1 MSAESDQ
8 IQLDTPH
15 LSLTVLPYGH
25 HLTSLRINDADAPAK
40 DLLVGFADTDVYHHS
55 ISRRAFLNPVVG
67 RYANRLP
74 SGETLLAS
82 GARLHLPGAEGV
94 CLHGGESAF
103 DTLPWAPVE
112 RSQSLLFPL
121 DDPDH
126 PVPPPPSDPNEP
138 IAEAS
143 SLHRLYSP
151 AGADGFPCS
160 LVVEALVVVLA
171 PEKPEGAPTTAEG
184 QDGIS
189 LGKVKVVLRAKI
201 REDGD
206 EDIPKGTPVNCTVHW
221 GFRLDDGRDENV
233 LAHRLWLASDKL
245 VALDQHALAT
255 GALEDIAAG
264 APLDFSSQGRE
275 GPHRTI
281 GDRYPE
287 GGIDRNFL
295 LTASAAAP
303 SLQPAPESAP
313 PSQSSQWSPRLPTS
327 PQAILTSPTSALSL
341 RFTSNQASVQVY
353 TASALDG
360 RGPARKPAH
369 GGPVAGPA
377 REGTASE
384 RATSDGDGYGRD
396 GIVFLEFQ
404 APVGAA
410 VHCAG
415 DSDGDGVEASEMGR
429 WMRERAEGF
438 GVDLDTG
445 ASGRSWE
452 ADTLLRRGQV
462 YENWTEVE
470 VVRLEAGQ

>member
-8 IQLDTPH
+8 IHLDTPH
-15 LSLTVLPYGH
+15 LALTVLPYGH
-25 HLTSLRINDADAPAK
+25 HLTSLRITDDDTPAK
-40 DLLVGFADTDVYHHS
+40 DLLVGFADTDVYHHTV
-55 ISRRAFLNPVVG
+55 SRRAFLNPVVG

-74 SGETLLAS
+74 SGETRLAT

-112 RSQSLLFPL
+112 RSQSLLFPAN
-121 DDPDH
+121 DPDH

-138 IAEAS
+138 VAEAS
-143 SLHRLYSP
+143 TLHRLYSP

-171 PEKPEGAPTTAEG
+171 PEKREGAPTEAEG
-184 QDGIS
+184 HEGTS

-206 EDIPKGTPVNCTVHW
+206 EDIDKGTPVNLTVHW
-221 GFRLDDGRDENV
+221 GFRLDDCKEENV
-233 LAHRLWLASDKL
+233 LGHRLWLASDKL
-245 VALDQHALAT
+245 VALDDHALAT
-255 GALEDIAAG
+255 GDLEDIPHG
-264 APLDFSSQGRE
+264 APLDFSTQGRE

-281 GDRYPE
+281 GEQYPE

-295 LTASAAAP
+295 FTTAPAPLRPSSP
-303 SLQPAPESAP
+303 SLP
-313 PSQSSQWSPRLPTS
+313 PSKSAQWSPRLPST
-327 PQAILTSPTSALSL
+327 PQAILTSPSGALSL
-341 RFTSNQASVQVY
+341 RFTSNQPSAQVY
-353 TASALDG
+353 TAPSLDG
-360 RGPARKPAH
+360 SGPARKETH
-369 GGPVAGPA
+369 GGRSGG
-377 REGTASE
+377 EGTAAE
-384 RATSDGDGYGRD
+384 RAKSAGEGYGKD
-396 GIVFLEFQ
+396 GAVFLEFQ

-415 DSDGDGVEASEMGR
+415 AVEGEEKAMKT
-429 WMRERAEGF
+429 WMRERAEGL
-438 GVDLDTG
+438 GVDLG
-445 ASGRSWE
+445 EGKGGRSWE

-470 VVRLEAGQ
+470 VVRLKDGE